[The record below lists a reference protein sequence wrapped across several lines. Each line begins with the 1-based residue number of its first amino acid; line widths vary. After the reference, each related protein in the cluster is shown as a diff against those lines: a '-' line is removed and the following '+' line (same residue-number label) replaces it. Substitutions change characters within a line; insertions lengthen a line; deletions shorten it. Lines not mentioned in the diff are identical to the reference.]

1 MSLLEA
7 LKADHD
13 EARDLLI
20 DILEAEDAGLRK
32 TLFGR
37 FAAALTAHSRA
48 EENVL
53 YARLTKHEESKDQ
66 ALEGTVEHQIVDR
79 LIADL
84 KAQPNTRSDEWTA
97 RCGVLQELLE
107 HHIEEEET
115 EMFETAREL
124 FDAEALDRMG
134 EELAAEKSKHDV
146 TRAAPTAA

>member
-1 MSLLEA
+1 M
-7 LKADHD
+7 
-13 EARDLLI
+13 
-20 DILEAEDAGLRK
+20 AGLN
-32 TLFGR
+32 
-37 FAAALTAHSRA
+37 
-48 EENVL
+48 E
-53 YARLTKHEESKDQ
+53 
-66 ALEGTVEHQIVDR
+66 
-79 LIADL
+79 IA
-84 KAQPNTRSDEWTA
+84 DEWTA